1 MRPTIDE
8 QLAGAQRLLDLVEST
23 GDLPAESAELL
34 RNAQRL
40 IRRVATSWSTTLPF
54 LIEDN
59 ARLTALLHQER
70 GGDAAITDPM
80 LAAARNNELRGSLA
94 RLIRELPGDAE
105 GHARRV
111 EIGQYL
117 SRRVAAD
124 PT

>member
-8 QLAGAQRLLDLVEST
+8 QLAGAGRLLDLVESA
-23 GDLPAESAELL
+23 GDLPAGSAELL

-54 LIEDN
+54 LVEDN
-59 ARLTALLHQER
+59 ARLTALLHHEPTD
-70 GGDAAITDPM
+70 DAATDPT
-80 LAAARNNELRGSLA
+80 LAAERNDELRGSLA

-105 GHARRV
+105 GRARRA
-111 EIGQYL
+111 EIGRYL
-117 SRRVAAD
+117 RRRVAAD